1 VNAGATAQQ
10 AYRLML
16 REYIAPALRALGF
29 QRGPSPGTF
38 RYETGTHAAETRF
51 IKSRGSTWPSSSGTR
66 SWPEPGASSC
76 ASPQASRAFAVKT
89 KTARVQNF
97 YVPAGLDLQQ
107 SSTHGASA
115 TTILETITPHGRP
128 TMLTGSGTTS
138 PTPGP

>member
-1 VNAGATAQQ
+1 MARTRGQLMRIPAGTV
-10 AYRLML
+10 
-16 REYIAPALRALGF
+16 
-29 QRGPSPGTF
+29 
-38 RYETGTHAAETRF
+38 H
-51 IKSRGSTWPSSSGTR
+51 
-66 SWPEPGASSC
+66 
-76 ASPQASRAFAVKT
+76 AFAVKT
-89 KTARVQNF
+89 ETARVLNF